1 MGISHVGF
9 TVVTVIACLA
19 GAGTATGPEQANPP
33 PDTSMLEGADGAV
46 LEALLADG
54 KREDA
59 GELTLR
65 TRIRQRSFAL
75 DRVSLYRKLVW
86 TLPSG
91 SQVHVVA
98 ERDPGEPDWH
108 DFVAFYGRWQMSDA
122 LQVHAGD
129 LRPGFG
135 QGVVFSRGGG
145 RGGTVV
151 PQMRR
156 DSDRIGYRASGEND
170 AVRGA
175 SVRFCRHHF
184 DAILLAGVL
193 WRDAR
198 LNSAG
203 KVISLPESGRHVT
216 DTELLGKDLLSG
228 TIVGTRL
235 RRMHGGLELG
245 ATLYRLATARKVD
258 LRRSDTRPA
267 AFVGDRQLLMGFDGS
282 IGRHRR
288 GAPALFWGAA
298 VDERRK
304 WALVTG
310 VGPLSTPCRWK
321 VWHAAT
327 QPGFTVFSEDQRVLW
342 V

>member
-1 MGISHVGF
+1 
-9 TVVTVIACLA
+9 
-19 GAGTATGPEQANPP
+19 
-33 PDTSMLEGADGAV
+33 MLEGADGAV
-46 LEALLADG
+46 LEALLAAG

-122 LQVHAGD
+122 LQVHAGG